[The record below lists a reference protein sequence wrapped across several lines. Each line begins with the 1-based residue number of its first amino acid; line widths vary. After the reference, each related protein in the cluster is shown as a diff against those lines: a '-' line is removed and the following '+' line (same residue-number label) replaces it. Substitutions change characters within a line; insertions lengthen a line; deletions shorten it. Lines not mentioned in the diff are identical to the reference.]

1 MIGKSRKYCAPRSV
15 AYPLQLLDVVVDQY
29 AQGAYSQRQY
39 GPVNEESPTILLM
52 SSGHLGDAL
61 ILSYA
66 FPLIRER
73 CPNAQIDVLAGSWCD
88 PIWRD
93 NPYIRRVV
101 HLNHVS
107 TNRRVV
113 SKWAKWREFYQTTKS
128 AINTLR
134 DTVYDYSI
142 DTRFSDS
149 PMHFVLPYLR
159 VKRKIGF
166 GTRGFGGL
174 LDEEFFMPDGEIHT
188 FDLTLQL
195 LKPMGVMG
203 DIRTVTPYFFHP
215 PQTPAQLWAKLD
227 QPVPVPKPILL
238 CPESG
243 SPVRALSIEFW
254 SQLADRLLDEV
265 DNPLVFSGQTAFATE
280 LYERVRAANPS
291 AADRLFSTVGKLSLY
306 DLANLSEQAQAAFT
320 LDSLPLHLCC
330 LGCPTLAFQKNGLG
344 LQFFPIASQPTMVL
358 HNHVPSRSLT
368 LDRPGFESEYV
379 TDFDVT
385 VLERAMEWFQTIM
398 TQRFS
403 EKHRDTQRFS

>member
-29 AQGAYSQRQY
+29 ARGAYSQRQY
-39 GPVNEESPTILLM
+39 GPLSDESPTILMM

-73 CPNAQIDVLAGSWCD
+73 YPNAQIDVLAGSWCD

-93 NPYIRRVV
+93 NPYIRRVI
-101 HLNHVS
+101 HLNHIN
-107 TNRRVV
+107 TNRRPT
-113 SKWAKWREFYQTTKS
+113 SRWAKWKEFYQTTKS
-128 AINTLR
+128 AIKTLR

-174 LDEEFFMPDGEIHT
+174 LDEEFFMPDGEVHT
-188 FDLTLQL
+188 FDLILQL
-195 LKPMGVMG
+195 LKPMGVVG
-203 DIRTVTPYFFHP
+203 NIRTVAPYFFHP
-215 PQTPAQLWAKLD
+215 AQTLAQLWSKLG

-243 SPVRALSIEFW
+243 SPVRGLSIEFW
-254 SQLADRLLDEV
+254 SQLADRLLAEGPY
-265 DNPLVFSGQTAFATE
+265 PLVFSGQTAFTTE

-291 AADRLFSTVGKLSLY
+291 VTNRLYSTVGKLSLN
-306 DLANLSEQAQAAFT
+306 DLASSSEQTQAAFT

-358 HNHVPSRSLT
+358 HNHLPSRSLT
-368 LDRPGFESEYV
+368 IDRPGFQSEYV
-379 TDFDVT
+379 TVFDET
-385 VLERAMEWFQTIM
+385 TLEIALNWFRRVGKQKETAVA
-398 TQRFS
+398 
-403 EKHRDTQRFS
+403 K